1 MWLIGYNHT
10 LKGAPCDCV
19 PQDRPYLLAHM
30 SPSLVADVAA
40 HTQARWLEAAPLL
53 RGLPPA
59 LIVDLALRLGTRS
72 FSPDEVNAL
81 GRLQSEPKMRR
92 RVPRLRCP

>member
-1 MWLIGYNHT
+1 MY
-10 LKGAPCDCV
+10 V
-19 PQDRPYLLAHM
+19 SQDRPDLLAHM

-59 LIVDLALRLGTRS
+59 LLVDLALRLGTRS
-72 FSPDEVNAL
+72 SSPDEVPTQLPSGYLATPVL
-81 GRLQSEPKMRR
+81 L
-92 RVPRLRCP
+92 

>member
-1 MWLIGYNHT
+1 MS
-10 LKGAPCDCV
+10 PCALV

-72 FSPDEVNAL
+72 FSPDEVRATPPR
-81 GRLQSEPKMRR
+81 RLQAAGLAGRKT
-92 RVPRLRCP
+92 